1 MDMKGLASDA
11 LPGTPLSDEAMQQGK
26 VLTLNW
32 PASLRYE
39 WDTGVAIGR
48 FLREL
53 KNGRII
59 GRSCHRCQR
68 VLVPPRMFCERCF
81 RPTDAWQFV
90 QDSGSVNTYSLSHL
104 RWDASRVEEP
114 ILVAVIDIDGS
125 SQGGLLHYLGDVR
138 PEEIRIGMKVKAVWK
153 PAEEREGS
161 ILDIRHFRPIDSAQD
176 GPA

>member
-1 MDMKGLASDA
+1 
-11 LPGTPLSDEAMQQGK
+11 
-26 VLTLNW
+26 
-32 PASLRYE
+32 
-39 WDTGVAIGR
+39 
-48 FLREL
+48 
-53 KNGRII
+53 
-59 GRSCHRCQR
+59 

-114 ILVAVIDIDGS
+114 ILVAVIEIDGS

-138 PEEIRIGMKVKAVWK
+138 PEEIHIGMKVKAVWK

-161 ILDIRHFRPIDSAQD
+161 ILDIRHFRPFDSAQD
-176 GPA
+176 RPA

>member
-1 MDMKGLASDA
+1 MTERT
-11 LPGTPLSDEAMQQGK
+11 LPGTPLSDEAIREGK
-26 VLTLNW
+26 VLTLEW
-32 PASLRYE
+32 PASLRYA

-90 QDSGSVNTYSLSHL
+90 KDSGSVNTYSLSHL

-114 ILVAVIDIDGS
+114 ILVAVIEIDGS

-138 PEEIRIGMKVKAVWK
+138 PEEIHIGMKVKAVWK
-153 PAEEREGS
+153 PAGEREGS
-161 ILDIRHFRPIDSAQD
+161 ILDIRHFRPFDSAQD
-176 GPA
+176 KPA

>member
-1 MDMKGLASDA
+1 MTERT

-26 VLTLNW
+26 VLTLEW
-32 PASLRYE
+32 PTSLRYA
-39 WDTGVAIGR
+39 WDTGIAVGR
-48 FLREL
+48 FLSEL

-114 ILVAVIDIDGS
+114 ILVAVIEIDGS
-125 SQGGLLHYLGDVR
+125 SHGGLLHYLGDVR
-138 PEEIRIGMKVKAVWK
+138 PEEIRIGMKVKAAWK

-161 ILDIRHFRPIDSAQD
+161 ILDILHFRPFDSARD